1 MRILTKIM
9 LLGVMLGSFLVL
21 SMKSYANP
29 SAANGDYG
37 LSCTNTAYGAQ
48 HGGRYIAAGNE
59 AVGDSSAT
67 TAYGVYVG
75 LDCVYSGAGRTNSSA
90 IVGGEIARAAA
101 NAVVGAVSQ
110 RLSSAMS
117 MNSHAAANMSYSSN
131 GNGIGMAANHIV
143 GGMSIWT
150 NFSSSTFENDQTY
163 TGVRLD
169 SNNYDA
175 DASAMT
181 IGVDKRLGNV
191 IIGLA
196 YTGFDSEIDTTV
208 NSGTIKTEGET
219 LGIYVG
225 LNTGPLSISAGAG
238 TGEYEIDTTR
248 KDLGSLKT
256 IKADDITA
264 DVTYYH
270 LNISGTVNRGK
281 LSFTPRVAYRN
292 FDLDLPAFT
301 DIVPDDE
308 NTMFDN
314 TANANSS
321 GATTDVSVS
330 GKTYSSDMTEAG
342 LAIAL
347 STGKK
352 LTPYID
358 LAYVSEDTTAAAY
371 QAERTTDGTSAA
383 DLAASAPDGYISYG
397 GGLILNLSGK
407 VNGYI
412 SVSETTNREDYSET
426 TISGSLKLK
435 F

>member
-1 MRILTKIM
+1 MLT
-9 LLGVMLGSFLVL
+9 LLRLTGTMV
-21 SMKSYANP
+21 
-29 SAANGDYG
+29 

-110 RLSSAMS
+110 RLSTAMS

-191 IIGLA
+191 IVGLA

-208 NSGTIKTEGET
+208 N
-219 LGIYVG
+219 
-225 LNTGPLSISAGAG
+225 LS
-238 TGEYEIDTTR
+238 
-248 KDLGSLKT
+248 
-256 IKADDITA
+256 
-264 DVTYYH
+264 
-270 LNISGTVNRGK
+270 
-281 LSFTPRVAYRN
+281 
-292 FDLDLPAFT
+292 
-301 DIVPDDE
+301 
-308 NTMFDN
+308 
-314 TANANSS
+314 
-321 GATTDVSVS
+321 
-330 GKTYSSDMTEAG
+330 
-342 LAIAL
+342 
-347 STGKK
+347 
-352 LTPYID
+352 
-358 LAYVSEDTTAAAY
+358 
-371 QAERTTDGTSAA
+371 
-383 DLAASAPDGYISYG
+383 
-397 GGLILNLSGK
+397 LIH
-407 VNGYI
+407 I
-412 SVSETTNREDYSET
+412 
-426 TISGSLKLK
+426 
-435 F
+435 

>member
-1 MRILTKIM
+1 MNILNKIM
-9 LLGVMLGSFLVL
+9 LLGVMIVSFLAYN
-21 SMKSYANP
+21 MKSYANP
-29 SAANGDYG
+29 LAANGDYG

-48 HGGRYIAAGNE
+48 HGGRYIDAGNE

-110 RLSSAMS
+110 RLSAAMH
-117 MNSHAAANMSYSSN
+117 MHGDTAANMSYSSN
-131 GNGIGMAANHIV
+131 GSGIGMAANHIA
-143 GGMSIWT
+143 GGLSIWT
-150 NFSSSTFENDQTY
+150 NFSSSSFENDQTY

-181 IGVDKRLGNV
+181 IGVDKRLGNMV
-191 IIGLA
+191 IGVA
-196 YTGFDSEIDTTV
+196 YTGFDSDIDTTV

-219 LGIYVG
+219 IGVYVG
-225 LNTGPLSISAGAG
+225 LNTGAISISAGAG
-238 TGEYEIDTTR
+238 TGEYDIETTR

-256 IKADDITA
+256 ISANDVTA

-270 LNISGTVNRGK
+270 VNLSGTMSRGK
-281 LSFTPRVAYRN
+281 LSFTPRLAYRN
-292 FDLDLPAFT
+292 FDMELPQFT

-308 NTMFDN
+308 NTMYD
-314 TANANSS
+314 TSRAGASS
-321 GATTDVSVS
+321 GATTDETVA
-330 GKTYSSDMTEAG
+330 GKTYSSNMTEAG
-342 LAIAL
+342 LSIAL

-358 LAYVSEDTTAAAY
+358 IAYVNEDTTAAAY
-371 QAERTTDGTSAA
+371 LTERTTDGTTAA
-383 DLAASAPDGYISYG
+383 DLAASAADGYISYG
-397 GGLILNLSGK
+397 GGFILNLSNK
-407 VNGYI
+407 VNGFVSI
-412 SVSETTNREDYSET
+412 SETTNREDFSET
-426 TISGSLKLK
+426 TVSGSLRLK